1 MRRGTTP
8 TLIFTT
14 PYPADL
20 IEGGTIIFA
29 QRGIVFM
36 EKHIGDPEVEV
47 CDYVVKVTLTREE
60 TLAMTEVDKLKM
72 QLDLD
77 LKSGKNAVS
86 NILREPVGEHLKGG
100 GF

>member
-20 IEGGTIIFA
+20 IEGGTIIFS
-29 QRGIVFM
+29 QRGMVFM
-36 EKHIGDPEVEV
+36 EKNVGDEEVEI
-47 CDYVVKVTLTREE
+47 CDYVIKVHLTREE
-60 TLAMTEVDKLKM
+60 TFSMTDVDKLKM

-77 LKSGKNAVS
+77 LRSGKHAVS
-86 NILREPVGEHLKGG
+86 NVLIERVGVHLKGG
-100 GF
+100 VI